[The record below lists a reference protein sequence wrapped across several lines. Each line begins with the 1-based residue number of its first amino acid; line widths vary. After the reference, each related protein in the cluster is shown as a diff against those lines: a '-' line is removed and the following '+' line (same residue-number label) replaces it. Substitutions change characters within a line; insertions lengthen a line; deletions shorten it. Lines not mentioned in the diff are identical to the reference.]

1 MRTTSAALAAAL
13 TRPLGSL
20 ARLWRVERHDGAV
33 IGLTDHDRDLVV
45 EGTLY
50 RARAGMVP
58 GAVDARTGLGV
69 DGLDVGGPLD
79 DDAISAAD
87 IACGRFDDAR
97 VDFAIA
103 DWTAPEAGRLLL
115 AAGRIG
121 EISITGSRWRAEL
134 RGVSQRLQQGIGI
147 AYGPDC
153 TADFA
158 DARCGV
164 TVAGTG
170 FEVDGVIAVATAT
183 AIADP
188 ARTETAGWFDGGRL
202 TILDGALAGLVADV
216 ATSTQGGIV
225 LARPLPTAPPA
236 GCGYRLR
243 VGCDKRIA
251 TCAARFD
258 NTVNFRGFPFT
269 PDPGALEAE

>member
-13 TRPLGSL
+13 ARPLGSL
-20 ARLWRVERHDGAV
+20 ARLWRVERRDGVV
-33 IGLTDHDRDLVV
+33 IGLTDHDHDLQV

-58 GAVDARTGLGV
+58 GAVDARIGLGV
-69 DGLDVGGPLD
+69 DGLDVGGSLD
-79 DDAISAAD
+79 DGAVSATD

-103 DWTAPEAGRLLL
+103 DWTEPEAGRLLL

-121 EISITGSRWRAEL
+121 EISMTASRWRAEL

-153 TADFA
+153 AADFA
-158 DARCGV
+158 DLRCGV
-164 TVAGTG
+164 VLAGTG
-170 FEVDGVIAVATAT
+170 FEVEGVIAAATAT

-188 ARTETAGWFDGGRL
+188 ARTEPAGWFDGGRL
-202 TILDGALAGLVADV
+202 TILDGALGGLVVDV
-216 ATSTQGGIV
+216 ATSTPGGIV
-225 LARPLPTAPPA
+225 LARPLPTAPLA

-243 VGCDKRIA
+243 VGCDKRIT
-251 TCAARFD
+251 TCAARF
-258 NTVNFRGFPFT
+258 NNVVNFRGFPFT
-269 PDPGALEAE
+269 PDPGALETT